1 MRQILILVSLWLLPV
16 ISIAGDV
23 EITNATAN
31 RVDGNRYHIQVTLR
45 HDDTGWDHYANAWR
59 VFAPDG
65 TLLGE
70 RTLYHPHV
78 NEQPFTRGLT
88 LAIPSGISQVEIE
101 AQDLKHGIAKQRF
114 KLQLHP

>member
-1 MRQILILVSLWLLPV
+1 MRQSLMLASLLLLPV

-23 EITNATAN
+23 EIINATAN
-31 RVDGNRYHIQVTLR
+31 PIDGNRYHIEVTLR
-45 HDDTGWDHYANAWR
+45 HNDTGWDHYANAWR

-88 LAIPSGISQVEIE
+88 LTIPAGISQVEIE
-101 AQDLKHGIAKQRF
+101 AEDLKHGIAKRRF
-114 KLQLHP
+114 TLQLDH